1 MSIDSAPSAPTQSPR
16 SSVQG
21 ALHMIPGMWPAL
33 PLLSPVGQWA
43 PGPAGWRLLSGAGSQ
58 GSLHL
63 GLLCFSSHI
72 SGPFPPFPKCPA
84 PCSSHTHSGSPAQ
97 EILRPS
103 PAVRPH
109 PHTCSSLVPQR
120 GTHRHTH
127 CPLAPSMD
135 PCPHLCICSSAWGGL
150 HPTASDSETTQRRPD
165 VQSQTPPMSLVSG
178 TSSQADP
185 RGATLRQPCDVPR
198 SLSRCPKLEPSVSS
212 FCALGP

>member
-1 MSIDSAPSAPTQSPR
+1 
-16 SSVQG
+16 
-21 ALHMIPGMWPAL
+21 MIPGMWPAL

-43 PGPAGWRLLSGAGSQ
+43 LGPAGWRLLSGAGSQ

-109 PHTCSSLVPQR
+109 LRTCSSLAPR
-120 GTHRHTH
+120 EGHSGAH
-127 CPLAPSMD
+127 PLPSGSWYG
-135 PCPHLCICSSAWGGL
+135 PLSSLCICPSAWGGL
-150 HPTASDSETTQRRPD
+150 HPTASDPETTQRRPD

-178 TSSQADP
+178 TSS
-185 RGATLRQPCDVPR
+185 
-198 SLSRCPKLEPSVSS
+198 
-212 FCALGP
+212 

>member
-1 MSIDSAPSAPTQSPR
+1 
-16 SSVQG
+16 
-21 ALHMIPGMWPAL
+21 MIPGMWPAL

-43 PGPAGWRLLSGAGSQ
+43 LGPAGWRLLSGAGSQ

-109 PHTCSSLVPQR
+109 LRTCSSLAPREGHSGAHPLPSGSWYGPLSSPVHLPQCLGWSPSYCFR
-120 GTHRHTH
+120 PRNH
-127 CPLAPSMD
+127 PAPSRCAESD
-135 PCPHLCICSSAWGGL
+135 PTDVFSQWNLFLGRPSRGL
-150 HPTASDSETTQRRPD
+150 SETA
-165 VQSQTPPMSLVSG
+165 MG
-178 TSSQADP
+178 
-185 RGATLRQPCDVPR
+185 R
-198 SLSRCPKLEPSVSS
+198 S
-212 FCALGP
+212 